1 MHDMQQSITAQHLMY
16 IYICRYKIYIICFP
30 QAGMASG
37 VDETALTPLIQKVVE
52 AVSNYKVAAGSVK
65 NLMPKAKAKAK
76 AKSSAAP

>member
-1 MHDMQQSITAQHLMY
+1 
-16 IYICRYKIYIICFP
+16 
-30 QAGMASG
+30 MASG